1 MGRFILK
8 RKIYSNDKHSVW
20 NSQAWDNSKGD
31 ERATKMIIDG
41 KKGRYGVDPDMT
53 RLWDTDKFV
62 EEVHDYTGNSK
73 RNLTGKIGKAYG
85 DRGEAYVGLKYSKW
99 NPWNTDVS
107 IDNYFD
113 AAKNGKSGR
122 KSYIHGETRGKS
134 AKEIYKDYLEMLKY
148 KGVVDN
154 SGEMSNKEIKDALR
168 QLEKR
173 RKILKG
179 AYIGG
184 GTAAVAGIG
193 YGANKLYK
201 KGKE

>member
-8 RKIYSNDKHSVW
+8 RKLYSKDKHSVW
-20 NSQAWDNSKGD
+20 NSQAWDESNGG

-41 KKGRYGVDPDMT
+41 KKGLYGVDPDVT
-53 RLWDTDKFV
+53 RTWNTDKFI
-62 EEVHDYTGNSK
+62 EEVHGYNNRSELK
-73 RNLTGKIGKAYG
+73 GKIGKNIG
-85 DRGEAYVGLKYSKW
+85 DRGELHVGLKYSKW

-107 IDNYFD
+107 INNYFD

-122 KSYIHGETRGKS
+122 DSFIHGETRGKS

-148 KGVVDN
+148 KGVVDDS
-154 SGEMSNKEIKDALR
+154 SGYMSNKEMKDALR

-184 GTAAVAGIG
+184 GTAAVAGLG
-193 YGANKLYK
+193 YGANKLYNK
-201 KGKE
+201 RKE

>member
-8 RKIYSNDKHSVW
+8 RKIYSNDKQSVW
-20 NSQAWDNSKGD
+20 WSQAWDDEKSTIGNAKGD
-31 ERATKMIIDG
+31 SKMMIDG
-41 KKGRYGVDPDMT
+41 KKGQYGVDKEVT
-53 RLWDTDKFV
+53 KLWDKKITKEILDRK
-62 EEVHDYTGNSK
+62 HS
-73 RNLTGKIGKAYG
+73 LTGKIGKLDKHG
-85 DRGEAYVGLKYSKW
+85 VHVGLRFSKW

-107 IDNYFD
+107 INNYFD
-113 AAKNGKSGR
+113 AAKNNRAGR
-122 KSYIHGETRGKS
+122 PGILTGDTRGKS

-148 KGVVDN
+148 KGVVDD
-154 SGEMSNKEIKDALR
+154 SGYMSNKEMKDALR

-193 YGANKLYK
+193 YGANKLYNK
-201 KGKE
+201 RKE

>member
-8 RKIYSNDKHSVW
+8 RKIYSNNSSVW
-20 NSQAWDNSKGD
+20 WSQAWDDEKSPVGNGQGDSK
-31 ERATKMIIDG
+31 MMIDG
-41 KKGRYGVDPDMT
+41 KKGQYGVDKEVT
-53 RLWDTDKFV
+53 KLWDKNKLANELTDRRV
-62 EEVHDYTGNSK
+62 S
-73 RNLTGKIGKAYG
+73 LTGKIGKSDKFG
-85 DRGEAYVGLKYSKW
+85 NHVGLKYSKW

-107 IDNYFD
+107 IYNYFD
-113 AAKNGKSGR
+113 ATKNNRAGR
-122 KSYIHGETRGKS
+122 DGIITGDTRGKS

-154 SGEMSNKEIKDALR
+154 SGDMSNKEMKDALR

-173 RKILKG
+173 RKLLKG

-184 GTAAVAGIG
+184 GTAAAAGLG
-193 YGANKLYK
+193 YGAKKLYD

>member
-8 RKIYSNDKHSVW
+8 RKIYSSNSSVW
-20 NSQAWDNSKGD
+20 WSQAWDDEKSSVGHGQGDSK
-31 ERATKMIIDG
+31 MMIDG
-41 KKGRYGVDPDMT
+41 KKGQYGVDKEVT
-53 RLWDTDKFV
+53 KLWDKNKLAK
-62 EEVHDYTGNSK
+62 EVPS
-73 RNLTGKIGKAYG
+73 RRASLTGKIGKSDKHG
-85 DRGEAYVGLKYSKW
+85 NHVGLRFSKW

-107 IDNYFD
+107 INNYFD
-113 AAKNGKSGR
+113 AAKNNRAGR
-122 KSYIHGETRGKS
+122 DSILIGDTRGKS

-179 AYIGG
+179 AYVGG
-184 GTAAVAGIG
+184 GTAAAAGLG
-193 YGANKLYK
+193 YGAKKLYDK
-201 KGKE
+201 RKE

>member
-8 RKIYSNDKHSVW
+8 RRTYSDKHSIW
-20 NSQAWDNSKGD
+20 WSQAWDDEKSTVGNGQGDSKM
-31 ERATKMIIDG
+31 MIDR
-41 KKGRYGVDPDMT
+41 KKGQYGVDKEVT
-53 RLWDTDKFV
+53 KLWDKGAMK
-62 EEVHDYTGNSK
+62 EVLK
-73 RNLTGKIGKAYG
+73 RRDSLTGKIGKSDKFG
-85 DRGEAYVGLKYSKW
+85 NHVGLKFSKW
-99 NPWNTDVS
+99 NPWNTDVT
-107 IDNYFD
+107 IYNYFD
-113 AAKNGKSGR
+113 AAKNNRSGR
-122 KSYIHGETRGKS
+122 DGIITGDTRGKS

-184 GTAAVAGIG
+184 GTAAVAGLS
-193 YGANKLYK
+193 YGASKLHNKN
-201 KGKE
+201 KEKE

>member
-1 MGRFILK
+1 MGSFILK
-8 RKIYSNDKHSVW
+8 RKIYSNDKQSVW
-20 NSQAWDNSKGD
+20 WSQAWDDEKSTVGHAQGDSK
-31 ERATKMIIDG
+31 MMIDG
-41 KKGRYGVDPDMT
+41 KKGQYEVDKEVT
-53 RLWDTDKFV
+53 KLWDKKITKEILDRR
-62 EEVHDYTGNSK
+62 NS
-73 RNLTGKIGKAYG
+73 LSGKIGKLDKHG
-85 DRGEAYVGLKYSKW
+85 DHVGLRFSKW

-107 IDNYFD
+107 INNYFD
-113 AAKNGKSGR
+113 AAKNNRAGR
-122 KSYIHGETRGKS
+122 NGIITGDTRGKS

-154 SGEMSNKEIKDALR
+154 SGEMSNKEMKDALR

-193 YGANKLYK
+193 YGANKLYNK
-201 KGKE
+201 RKE

>member
-8 RKIYSNDKHSVW
+8 RKIYSNNSSVW
-20 NSQAWDNSKGD
+20 WSQAWDDEKSPIGNAQGDSK
-31 ERATKMIIDG
+31 MMIDG
-41 KKGRYGVDPDMT
+41 KKGQYEVDKEVT
-53 RLWDTDKFV
+53 KLWDKNV
-62 EEVHDYTGNSK
+62 KEVIDRRDG
-73 RNLTGKIGKAYG
+73 LTGKIGKSNKHG
-85 DRGEAYVGLKYSKW
+85 DHVGLRFSKW
-99 NPWNTDVS
+99 NPWNTDVN
-107 IDNYFD
+107 IYNYFD
-113 AAKNGKSGR
+113 AAKNNRAGR
-122 KSYIHGETRGKS
+122 DGIITGDTRGKS

>member
-8 RKIYSNDKHSVW
+8 RKIYSSNKHSVW

-31 ERATKMIIDG
+31 ERATKLMIDG
-41 KKGRYGVDPDMT
+41 KKGRYGVDPDTT

-73 RNLTGKIGKAYG
+73 RNLTGKIGKTVY
-85 DRGEAYVGLKYSKW
+85 ENQHVGLRFSKW

-122 KSYIHGETRGKS
+122 DSYIHGETRGKS

-148 KGVVDN
+148 KGITDDK
-154 SGEMSNKEIKDALR
+154 SGKMSNKEIKDALR

-179 AYIGG
+179 TYIGG
-184 GTAAVAGIG
+184 GTAAVAGLG
-193 YGANKLYK
+193 YGAKKLYD